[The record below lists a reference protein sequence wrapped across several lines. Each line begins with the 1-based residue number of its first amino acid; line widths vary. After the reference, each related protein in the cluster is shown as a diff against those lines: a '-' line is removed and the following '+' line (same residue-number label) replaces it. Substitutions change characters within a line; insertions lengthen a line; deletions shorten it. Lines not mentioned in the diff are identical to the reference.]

1 MAQPQPPPSMQSRY
15 TVSLNTDTDLDSRA
29 PPLAEVEVDAPITK
43 KLGPR
48 SIGFG
53 GKFSTPAT
61 DLPPT
66 IYDRSISNSFSPVIL
81 DGQLD
86 EVIYDTSYAEL
97 ALSEAN
103 PVELDIYEEEDDY
116 VYTHRPLTVPWLL
129 PRADGSRGLVRRGFL
144 GMHEAG
150 MEGGINGNA
159 GSNLDLPSV
168 RPSQRPLSEEARP
181 GLEASIAL
189 SVIIGLAAIILTAYA
204 GLSYRRK
211 KRVNKSSSTKENG
224 FEDEEAFTG
233 ARENEVD
240 EEKGLKSPAS
250 AIMEDSQTPHGRKG
264 FRLWSPL
271 PLFSPIQS
279 PSRGPDVAT
288 PPAPHRRAVLCS
300 SSPVLAP
307 LVTSFSPAPSPSPGP
322 SPLNRVS
329 IPGETMQSL
338 MDALDS
344 PLPLELDTI
353 HESNE
358 RTSMRSMS
366 SLEQLHHRLSTASEA
381 DSMRRHSA
389 TSTYST
395 CSERSSIHSKNEDDD
410 AISDDAHLP
419 ERSNS
424 VSSESSSVYLETPAR
439 IQTPALGDI
448 VTGGPRIPSS
458 GLQIPSAPSAAS
470 IHEALDDM
478 IGLFTQP
485 PDIPPSQ
492 EDGEELDALAKAA
505 EAIGKI
511 AFAQLQ
517 SNSGRN
523 ICISPTDTSSPE
535 PLAQPIRPH
544 NPLIKNPLF
553 SLGEETPEQAVD
565 QNLTVD
571 HTAETSINSPRPAPA
586 PRRHTLPI
594 ALLSRRSSLPTSPK
608 PEPSRYSELY
618 NKDHLQRALS
628 GIRSRQNSLPTV
640 SESATEMGSAFVQAA
655 YEFTA
660 SMGAERVQLEQRR
673 MTLTTKYENAMA
685 KRNSL
690 DFYPEAQEQTPERI
704 ALAKFLASVADTEA
718 EDDEDNFTPYWGSED
733 ETHSRWLVYEENFPL
748 PESGLPQIMVT
759 CH

>member
-1 MAQPQPPPSMQSRY
+1 MAQPRPPLPMRSRD
-15 TVSLNTDTDLDSRA
+15 TVSLDVDSPGLSDVQINA
-29 PPLAEVEVDAPITK
+29 PLTK

-53 GKFSTPAT
+53 GKFSIPAT

-66 IYDRSISNSFSPVIL
+66 IYDRSDSNPFSPMTL
-81 DGQLD
+81 DDQME
-86 EVIYDTSYAEL
+86 EVIYDTSDAEL
-97 ALSEAN
+97 VLSE
-103 PVELDIYEEEDDY
+103 PDLVEPMIYEEEDDY

-129 PRADGSRGLVRRGFL
+129 PRADGSRGLVRRAYL
-144 GMHEAG
+144 GLHDPG
-150 MEGGINGNA
+150 MQPGVNGNA
-159 GSNLDLPSV
+159 GSNVDLPSV
-168 RPSQRPLSEEARP
+168 RPSPRPMSQEVRP

-189 SVIIGLAAIILTAYA
+189 SVIIGLAAIVITAYA

-211 KRVNKSSSTKENG
+211 KRANKSSSTKDNVC
-224 FEDEEAFTG
+224 EDEEAFTG

-240 EEKGLKSPAS
+240 EEKGLKSPVPS
-250 AIMEDSQTPHGRKG
+250 VMNDSQTPHGRKG

-271 PLFSPIQS
+271 PLFSPKQS
-279 PSRGPDVAT
+279 PRSGPDVAT

-300 SSPVLAP
+300 PSPVLAP
-307 LVTSFSPAPSPSPGP
+307 LVTSFSPAPSPSLGP
-322 SPLNRVS
+322 SPLSRVS

-353 HESNE
+353 HEANE

-366 SLEQLHHRLSTASEA
+366 SLEQLHHRLSTASES

-395 CSERSSIHSKNEDDD
+395 CSDHSSIHQDEE
-410 AISDDAHLP
+410 AVSDDAHLP

-439 IQTPALGDI
+439 IQTPALGDL
-448 VTGGPRIPSS
+448 VTDGPRIPST
-458 GLQIPSAPSAAS
+458 GLQLPSAPSAAS

-485 PDIPPSQ
+485 PDNPRPQ

-535 PLAQPIRPH
+535 TFAQPIRPH

-553 SLGEETPEQAVD
+553 SLGEETPEQGVA
-565 QNLTVD
+565 QTLTID
-571 HTAETSINSPRPAPA
+571 RTAETSINSPRPAPA

-608 PEPSRYSELY
+608 PEPSRYSEIY

-655 YEFTA
+655 YKFTA

-673 MTLTTKYENAMA
+673 MTLTTKYESAKA

-704 ALAKFLASVADTEA
+704 ALAKFLASVADTEE
-718 EDDEDNFTPYWGSED
+718 EDDEDDFTPYWGSED

>member
-1 MAQPQPPPSMQSRY
+1 MARPSPSLPKHNRDI
-15 TVSLNTDTDLDSRA
+15 VSDID
-29 PPLAEVEVDAPITK
+29 PLSLALTEVEVNAPDIK
-43 KLGPR
+43 RLGPR

-53 GKFSTPAT
+53 GKFSIPAI

-66 IYDRSISNSFSPVIL
+66 IYDRSNSNPFSPIN
-81 DGQLD
+81 LD
-86 EVIYDTSYAEL
+86 EQIDETIYDTSYAEL
-97 ALSEAN
+97 VLSEA
-103 PVELDIYEEEDDY
+103 PLAESDINKEGDDY
-116 VYTHRPLTVPWLL
+116 VYIHRPLTVPWLL
-129 PRADGSRGLVRRGFL
+129 PRADGSRGLARRGFM
-144 GMHEAG
+144 GMLDAG
-150 MEGGINGNA
+150 MDAGVNGNA

-168 RPSQRPLSEEARP
+168 RPSTSPSEEVRP

-189 SVIIGLAAIILTAYA
+189 SVIIGLAAIVLTAYA

-211 KRVNKSSSTKENG
+211 KRINKSSRIKNNLC
-224 FEDEEAFTG
+224 EDEEAFTG
-233 ARENEVD
+233 AETNEGD
-240 EEKGLKSPAS
+240 EEKGLKSPAPS
-250 AIMEDSQTPHGRKG
+250 VMEDSQTPHVRQG

-271 PLFSPIQS
+271 PLFSPKQS
-279 PSRGPDVAT
+279 PRRGPDVAT

-300 SSPVLAP
+300 PSPVLAP
-307 LVTSFSPAPSPSPGP
+307 LVTSFSPAPSPTPG
-322 SPLNRVS
+322 SSALSRVS

-353 HESNE
+353 NEIDE

-366 SLEQLHHRLSTASEA
+366 SLEQLHHRLSTASES

-395 CSERSSIHSKNEDDD
+395 CSERSSIHQDEDV
-410 AISDDAHLP
+410 ISDDAHLP
-419 ERSNS
+419 ERSDS
-424 VSSESSSVYLETPAR
+424 VSSDSSSIYLETPAR
-439 IQTPALGDI
+439 IRSPVLADL
-448 VTGGPRIPSS
+448 VTGGPRVPST
-458 GLQIPSAPSAAS
+458 GLQLPSTPSAAS

-485 PDIPPSQ
+485 PDISPSQ
-492 EDGEELDALAKAA
+492 GDGEELDALAKAA

-517 SNSGRN
+517 SSSGRI
-523 ICISPTDTSSPE
+523 ICVSPTDTSSPE
-535 PLAQPIRPH
+535 SFAQPIRPH

-553 SLGEETPEQAVD
+553 SLGEETPEQGVD
-565 QNLTVD
+565 QNLGID
-571 HTAETSINSPRPAPA
+571 HTAETSINSPRPAFA

-594 ALLSRRSSLPTSPK
+594 ALLSRRSSLPTSSRPDS
-608 PEPSRYSELY
+608 SRYSELY
-618 NKDHLQRALS
+618 KKDHLQRALS

-640 SESATEMGSAFVQAA
+640 SESTVEMGSAFVQAA
-655 YEFTA
+655 YKFTA

-673 MTLTTKYENAMA
+673 MTLTTKFENAMA

-704 ALAKFLASVADTEA
+704 ALAKFLASVADTE
-718 EDDEDNFTPYWGSED
+718 EEDNGDDLTPYWGSED